1 MWAKPGKQV
10 CSGIQGRFLTD
21 ELHLDGALHVVQA
34 SIIIK
39 VRAVFISV
47 PGQVVRLPGFPPPG
61 KTHIHYLCL

>member
-10 CSGIQGRFLTD
+10 CSGIHGRFLTD
-21 ELHLDGALHVVQA
+21 ELHLDGAVHVVQE
-34 SIIIK
+34 SIIK
-39 VRAVFISV
+39 VSAVFISV